1 MEKIWIDALEFD
13 DYGGFI
19 KDTQFIGEMGQGY
32 LLADGVGET
41 VRPAITR
48 FCVNEDGY
56 YRFFIRTKNWCVGH
70 EPDGLKIAVDD
81 VYSTHISGVMQ
92 TTGWYFEVAADF
104 KLCAG
109 EHMLKVYDTTGWCG
123 RFADIVITN
132 DYNFT
137 PSPEIKKLKKQRA
150 QIKGIEMV
158 VKEHHGY
165 DLVVAG
171 SGAAAVVAAI
181 AAARNGSKVALLSG
195 RPVLGGNGS
204 DESKVSYDGAATQGF
219 HETGIIYQIKCYV
232 LAQNVTWSQAF
243 LHFVELEENID
254 LYLDMYAIDAETEN
268 NVIQSILAQDTNDM
282 TEHKFYADYFVD
294 GTGDGW
300 IGYYADAKYR
310 IGREASF
317 QHGESF
323 APEVADGNTMSGCV
337 TRAIESLNDTIC
349 CYYAKETEQEI
360 PFVAP
365 AWAFKLPEGDELGR
379 TPEWLERG
387 TWWLENRNDY
397 DDLWEAEYVRDAFIR
412 ITAGYFDWMKNSW
425 AEKERAKKYKLN
437 LLSTYVAK
445 RESRRLI
452 GDYILTQNDYDGK
465 TVFEDEV
472 CYTGWRMDVHHVKGI
487 FSGKAGEF
495 TVNQEVPLTPIPFRC
510 LYSENIDNLMMAGRC
525 ISVTHMALGS
535 TRTQLTTATMGQ
547 AVGTAAALCQKYKVT
562 PRELCKTK
570 IKELQQILLRE
581 DQTLLYS
588 VNEDVNDLARS
599 AEITADSWGE
609 NGNPENIISGK
620 SRQMKEE
627 PYAWI
632 SEQKLP
638 QSIVLKWKEEQLI
651 SQVRVTTEMP
661 LAEHR
666 FGFKPAPSPD
676 KMITELS
683 AELLVNGRW
692 KTVKFV
698 KDNIYRQIVMDIESQ
713 KAQALRLTIIKA
725 YNYDKAIIPEIRVYS
740 DIKRV

>member
-1 MEKIWIDALEFD
+1 METIWIDALEFD
-13 DYGGFI
+13 NYGGFI
-19 KDTQFIGEMGQGY
+19 KDTQFVGEMGQGY
-32 LLADGVGET
+32 LMADGVGEP
-41 VRPAITR
+41 VDPAVVK
-48 FCVNEDGY
+48 FNVKENGY

-70 EPDGLKIAVDD
+70 DPDGLQIAVDD
-81 VYSTHISGVMQ
+81 VIYPHISGVMQ
-92 TTGWYFEVAADF
+92 ITGWYFEVAADF
-104 KLCAG
+104 ELEAG
-109 EHMLKVYDTTGWCG
+109 EHELKVYDTTGWCG

-132 DYNFT
+132 DYDYT
-137 PSPEIKKLKKQRA
+137 PSPEVNKLKKQRA
-150 QIKGIEMV
+150 QIKGIETTV
-158 VKEHHGY
+158 IEHCGY
-165 DLVVAG
+165 DLIVAG

-232 LAQNVTWSQAF
+232 LAQKVTWSQAF

-254 LYLDMYAIDAETEN
+254 LYLDMYAIDAETEK
-268 NVIQSILAQDTNDM
+268 NVIESVLAQDTNNM
-282 TEHKFYADYFVD
+282 TEHRFYADYYVD

-300 IGYYADAKYR
+300 LGYYADAKYR

-323 APEVADGNTMSGCV
+323 APEVADGNTMSGCA

-349 CYYAKETEQEI
+349 CYYAEEAEEEV

-365 AWAFKLPEGDELGR
+365 TWVFKLPEGEELGR
-379 TPEWLERG
+379 TPAWLERG

-425 AEKERAKKYKLN
+425 KEKERAKNYKLS

-452 GDYILTQNDYDGK
+452 GDYIMTQNDYDGK
-465 TVFEDEV
+465 TFFEDEV

-495 TVNQEVPLTPIPFRC
+495 TVNQEVPLTPVPFRC
-510 LYSENIDNLMMAGRC
+510 LYSKNIENLMMAGRN

-547 AVGTAAALCQKYKVT
+547 AVGTAAALCKKYCLM
-562 PRELCKTK
+562 PRELGKTK

-588 VNEDVNDLARS
+588 KNEDAKDLARM
-599 AEITADSWGE
+599 AKIKADSYVE
-609 NGNPENIISGK
+609 NGEAENVISGIA
-620 SRQMKEE
+620 RQMRDE

-632 SEQKLP
+632 SEQELP
-638 QSIVLKWKEEQLI
+638 QSIVLQWKEEHEI
-651 SQVRVTTEMP
+651 SQIRVTTEMP

-683 AELLVNGRW
+683 VELFIDDEW
-692 KTVKFV
+692 KIVKSV
-698 KDNIYRQIVMDIESQ
+698 KDNFYRQII
-713 KAQALRLTIIKA
+713 LNI
-725 YNYDKAIIPEIRVYS
+725 
-740 DIKRV
+740 